1 MLCAVDMQYVLK
13 QKLVSLGN
21 NFTIVDLEGRDAF
34 RVSGALPTLGD
45 KLSFADANGN
55 ELLYIEQKVFSW
67 VGMYEVSRDG
77 KVVAEVRR
85 KRNLRSLL
93 RRRFTVETTG
103 AEKLEMVGDLL
114 AFEYVV
120 TRGGRTA
127 ATFTRQWL
135 RLSDTYWIR
144 IADNEPD
151 VMLMLALAVIVEVI
165 ANRRHNY

>member
-1 MLCAVDMQYVLK
+1 MQYVLK

-21 NFTIVDLEGRDAF
+21 NFTIVDIEGRDAF
-34 RVSGALPTLGD
+34 RVSGALATLGD
-45 KLSFADANGN
+45 KLSFTDANGN

-85 KRNLRSLL
+85 NLRSLL
-93 RRRFTVETTG
+93 RRRFTVDTTG
-103 AEKLEMVGDLL
+103 GEKIEMVGDLL

-120 TRGGRTA
+120 TRGGSKA

-151 VMLMLALAVIVEVI
+151 VLLMLALAVIVEVI

>member
-1 MLCAVDMQYVLK
+1 MQYVLK

-34 RVSGALPTLGD
+34 RVSGALATLGD

-67 VGMYEVSRDG
+67 VGMYEVSREG
-77 KVVAEVRR
+77 RVVAEVRR
-85 KRNLRSLL
+85 NLRSFL

-103 AEKLEMVGDLL
+103 SEKLEMVGDLL

-120 TRGGRTA
+120 TRGGKTA

-151 VMLMLALAVIVEVI
+151 VMLMLALAVIVEVV

>member
-1 MLCAVDMQYVLK
+1 MQYVLK

-21 NFTIVDLEGRDAF
+21 NFTIVDLEGREAF
-34 RVSGALPTLGD
+34 RVNGALATLGD
-45 KLSFADANGN
+45 KLSFADADGN

-67 VGMYEVSRDG
+67 VGLYEVSRDG

-85 KRNLRSLL
+85 NLRSFL
-93 RRRFTVETTG
+93 RRRFTVETTA
-103 AEKLEMVGDLL
+103 AENLEMVGDLL

-120 TRGGRTA
+120 TRGVRKA

-144 IADNEPD
+144 IADDEPD
-151 VMLMLALAVIVEVI
+151 DLLMLALAVIVEVS

>member
-1 MLCAVDMQYVLK
+1 MQYVLK

-21 NFTIVDLEGRDAF
+21 NFTIRDIEGRDAF
-34 RVSGALPTLGD
+34 QVRGALATLGD
-45 KLSFADANGN
+45 KLSLEDMVGN

-67 VGMYEVSRDG
+67 IGMYEIRRDG

-85 KRNLRSLL
+85 NLRAFL
-93 RRRFTVETTG
+93 RRRFTVEMSG
-103 AEKLEMVGDLL
+103 AEDLEMVGDIL

-120 TRGGRTA
+120 TRGGRKV

-144 IADNEPD
+144 IEDDEPD
-151 VMLMLALAVIVEVI
+151 EALVLALAVIIEVI